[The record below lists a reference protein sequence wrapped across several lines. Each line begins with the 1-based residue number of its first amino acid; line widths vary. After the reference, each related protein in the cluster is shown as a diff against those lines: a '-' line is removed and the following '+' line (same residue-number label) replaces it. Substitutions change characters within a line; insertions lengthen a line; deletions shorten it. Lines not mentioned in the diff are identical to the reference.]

1 MPLLTAEFIIPY
13 TKEEITSPN
22 IKQAVYKEFLC
33 KLLHTL
39 SPTHIDSV
47 TCIKSYVSK
56 HAPAHEHEKKLECIK
71 IIAPNSIENDFKN
84 LLLKGIPYKN
94 RIIYAFQNSDVYSN
108 SYPKQFTLKFRN
120 LPHFLEDGEIVEA
133 CNLQEYKIS
142 KLRHQR
148 VRISDDIEAFTGICY
163 AEIEIANHCQLENI
177 KSWNQQAFL
186 NQFVTNEIPF
196 KCYIQTLL
204 QCENCNEGK
213 RQFMGH
219 HKKQCKHHSTQKNNL
234 SNEDTEPIPS
244 EEEEESAD
252 EPENKATK
260 VDPDFAFLPF
270 YLDVDNEII
279 QTVNRME
286 SKYPKLAECDHKGG
300 DINIINDKK
309 VVVNQLRYVQKLS
322 ESAQQEMFEDKEWR
336 SRTSSSKIANYN
348 AFKYIKG
355 RLDAFFYKPENII
368 YLVNLQGK
376 VRYDFIPFEK
386 QD

>member
-1 MPLLTAEFIIPY
+1 MKFPSNVTFKPCYNVRIV
-13 TKEEITSPN
+13 TKENANLWAIIRSNANIT
-22 IKQAVYKEFLC
+22 
-33 KLLHTL
+33 LH
-39 SPTHIDSV
+39 
-47 TCIKSYVSK
+47 
-56 HAPAHEHEKKLECIK
+56 
-71 IIAPNSIENDFKN
+71 
-84 LLLKGIPYKN
+84 
-94 RIIYAFQNSDVYSN
+94 
-108 SYPKQFTLKFRN
+108 
-120 LPHFLEDGEIVEA
+120 
-133 CNLQEYKIS
+133 
-142 KLRHQR
+142 
-148 VRISDDIEAFTGICY
+148 
-163 AEIEIANHCQLENI
+163 
-177 KSWNQQAFL
+177 
-186 NQFVTNEIPF
+186 
-196 KCYIQTLL
+196 
-204 QCENCNEGK
+204 
-213 RQFMGH
+213 
-219 HKKQCKHHSTQKNNL
+219 NL

-336 SRTSSSKIANYN
+336 SRTSSSKIANYD

-376 VRYDFIPFEK
+376 VRSDFIPFEK

>member
-1 MPLLTAEFIIPY
+1 MRIV
-13 TKEEITSPN
+13 TKENANLWAIIRSNANIT
-22 IKQAVYKEFLC
+22 
-33 KLLHTL
+33 LH
-39 SPTHIDSV
+39 
-47 TCIKSYVSK
+47 K
-56 HAPAHEHEKKLECIK
+56 
-71 IIAPNSIENDFKN
+71 
-84 LLLKGIPYKN
+84 
-94 RIIYAFQNSDVYSN
+94 
-108 SYPKQFTLKFRN
+108 
-120 LPHFLEDGEIVEA
+120 
-133 CNLQEYKIS
+133 
-142 KLRHQR
+142 
-148 VRISDDIEAFTGICY
+148 
-163 AEIEIANHCQLENI
+163 
-177 KSWNQQAFL
+177 
-186 NQFVTNEIPF
+186 
-196 KCYIQTLL
+196 
-204 QCENCNEGK
+204 
-213 RQFMGH
+213 
-219 HKKQCKHHSTQKNNL
+219 KNNL

-244 EEEEESAD
+244 EEEEESVD

-260 VDPDFAFLPF
+260 VDPDIAFSPF

-322 ESAQQEMFEDKEWR
+322 ESAQQEMFKDKEWR
-336 SRTSSSKIANYN
+336 SRTSSSKIANYD

>member
-13 TKEEITSPN
+13 TKEEITNPKL
-22 IKQAVYKEFLC
+22 KQSVYKDFLC

-39 SPTHIDSV
+39 SPTHINSV

-56 HAPAHEHEKKLECIK
+56 HAQATMHEKKLECIK

-94 RIIYAFQNSDVYSN
+94 RIIYAFQNSDVLSK

-120 LPHFLEDGEIVEA
+120 LPHFLEDGEIMEA
-133 CNLQEYKIS
+133 CNLQEYKVS
-142 KLRHQR
+142 KLRHQKHK
-148 VRISDDIEAFTGICY
+148 ISDTMEAFTGICY
-163 AEIEIANHCQLENI
+163 AEVEILNQCQLESI

-186 NQFVTNEIPF
+186 NNFVTNEIPF
-196 KCYIQTLL
+196 NCYIQTLL
-204 QCENCNEGK
+204 QCENCLEAK

-219 HKKQCKHHSTQKNNL
+219 HKKQCKHQSPQGNSPKN
-234 SNEDTEPIPS
+234 EETEPISS
-244 EEEEESAD
+244 EEEELVD

-260 VDPDFAFLPF
+260 MDPNFVF
-270 YLDVDNEII
+270 YLDVEKEII
-279 QTVNRME
+279 LNCNEM
-286 SKYPKLAECDHKGG
+286 KAIHPGLARIEHKGG
-300 DINIINDKK
+300 DINLLNDEK

-322 ESAQQEMFEDKEWR
+322 ESEQREIFTANEWR
-336 SRTSSSKIANYN
+336 SRSSSSKIANYD

-355 RLDAFFYKPENII
+355 RLDAFYYKPENII
-368 YLVNLQGK
+368 YFVNLKGN
-376 VRYDFIPFEK
+376 VRSDFIPFEK